1 MVKCSKCGIEIDEEK
16 FEWCTKC
23 WAPINPRRSSNAD
36 EAHRVAGCDYESADD
51 VRLMLLEELR
61 SVNDRVR
68 VIEWVAVLFG
78 LLNVIGVAVLLVNLV
93 RW

>member
-1 MVKCSKCGIEIDEEK
+1 MEIDEER

-23 WAPINPRRSSNAD
+23 WAPINPRQSSNED
-36 EAHRVAGCDYESADD
+36 EARPVAGYDYESADD

-61 SVNDRVR
+61 SVNDRIR
-68 VIEWVAVLFG
+68 VIEWVAVLFAV
-78 LLNVIGVAVLLVNLV
+78 LNVVGVAVLLLNAA